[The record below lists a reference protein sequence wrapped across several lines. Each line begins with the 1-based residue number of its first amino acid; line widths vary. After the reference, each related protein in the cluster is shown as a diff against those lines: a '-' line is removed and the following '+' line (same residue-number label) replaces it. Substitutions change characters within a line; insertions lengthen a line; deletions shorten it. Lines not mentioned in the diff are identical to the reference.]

1 MCIKDLILEKYVEH
15 LNSKVEK
22 YYNIYHFSM
31 EPNHTSHNNEA
42 DAFKHAFMQAQ
53 LALWGGEYI
62 AKMLGD
68 FHEFQ
73 GNTSMGQSLGEY
85 NMDNWNNEQGREI
98 AKEII
103 HEYGAIS
110 TILSQ
115 KINDIIMYF
124 VKIVFCDTI

>member
-1 MCIKDLILEKYVEH
+1 MFNYIPKKYSSYIFDLTAKYQKIYGFKIGTGEH
-15 LNSKVEK
+15 A
-22 YYNIYHFSM
+22 
-31 EPNHTSHNNEA
+31 THNNEA

-124 VKIVFCDTI
+124 VKIVFCDTM